1 VSQYCDGLEIRF
13 EIKTPAELELT
24 GEIVKRIL
32 VADDDRTDREWLA
45 GILRAEKFA
54 VSTAK
59 DGHAALR
66 KIRTTKY
73 DLVLLDI
80 RMPKLNGLD
89 VLSALKGRKNLPKII
104 VITSDRSPE
113 TLLAAI
119 REHAH
124 QYISKPIDREALMT
138 LVRQTLGKKTRV
150 PEIEV
155 ISARPEWVE
164 LSVPCSLDAAERLEG
179 FMAQLD
185 TKLPEDV
192 RTAAGHAFHELL
204 MNAIEWGGKLNPRR
218 RVRISY
224 LRSKRMVMYRIADP
238 GPGFK
243 LADLD
248 HAAISYGD
256 EPMQHGEVR
265 EEKGLRPGGFGLV
278 MVKAS
283 VDELLYNE
291 AQNEVVFVK
300 YLD

>member
-1 VSQYCDGLEIRF
+1 M
-13 EIKTPAELELT
+13 
-24 GEIVKRIL
+24 KRIL
-32 VADDDRTDREWLA
+32 VADDDRTDREWLT

-59 DGHAALR
+59 DGHAALK
-66 KIRTTKY
+66 KIRATKY
-73 DLVLLDI
+73 DVVLLDI

-89 VLSALKGRKNLPKII
+89 VLSALRGRKNLPKII
-104 VITSDRSPE
+104 VITSDSSPE

-124 QYISKPIDREALMT
+124 QYISKPIDRQALVT
-138 LVRQTLGKKTRV
+138 LVRQTLGKSTRI

-185 TKLPEDV
+185 TKLPEEV
-192 RTAAGHAFHELL
+192 RVAAGHAFHELL
-204 MNAIEWGGKLNPRR
+204 MNAIEWGGKLNPKR

-224 LRSKRMVMYRIADP
+224 LRSKRMVLYRISDP

-248 HAAISYGD
+248 HAAITYD
-256 EPMQHGEVR
+256 EPMQHGDIR
-265 EEKGLRPGGFGLV
+265 EEKGLRPGGFGLM

-291 AQNEVVFVK
+291 AMNEVVFVK
-300 YLD
+300 YLE